1 MNKKRKNENQ
11 NRNSNSNS
19 TGNDNDNHSKQ
30 EILKKRRCLNPKPR
44 QVKDELFEKYS
55 FFDSN
60 DLIQVKYEMIRRVN
74 KHGWSI
80 KKAAKAFGLSRPSF
94 YKAKKAFEQ
103 QGITGLIP
111 EKTGPKEP
119 HKLSREVIEYL
130 EKLQDQTPKLKAQTL
145 TERINEKFEVMIDTR
160 SIYRA
165 LGKLKK
171 KKRKKQKT

>member
-1 MNKKRKNENQ
+1 MNINKKNGKQ
-11 NRNSNSNS
+11 NS
-19 TGNDNDNHSKQ
+19 TGNHNHNHSKQ
-30 EILKKRRCLNPKPR
+30 ETLKKRRCLNPKPK

-74 KHGWSI
+74 TNGWSI
-80 KKAAKAFGLSRPSF
+80 KKAAKTFGFSRPSF
-94 YKAKKAFEQ
+94 YKAKKAFEEKR
-103 QGITGLIP
+103 ITGLIP

-119 HKLSREVIEYL
+119 HKLSGEVIKYL
-130 EKLQDQTPKLKAQTL
+130 EKLQCQTPKLKAQTL
-145 TERINEKFEVMIDTR
+145 TDRIKEKFEVKIDTR

-165 LGKLKK
+165 LEKLKK

>member
-1 MNKKRKNENQ
+1 MNINKKNGKQ
-11 NRNSNSNS
+11 NS
-19 TGNDNDNHSKQ
+19 TGNHNHNHSKQ
-30 EILKKRRCLNPKPR
+30 ETLKKRRCLNPKPK

-74 KHGWSI
+74 TNGWSI
-80 KKAAKAFGLSRPSF
+80 KKAAKTFGFSRPSF
-94 YKAKKAFEQ
+94 YKAKKAFEEK
-103 QGITGLIP
+103 GITGLIP

-119 HKLSREVIEYL
+119 HKLSGEVIKYL
-130 EKLQDQTPKLKAQTL
+130 EKLQCQTPKLKAQTL
-145 TERINEKFEVMIDTR
+145 TDRIKEKFEVKIDTR

-165 LGKLKK
+165 LEKLKK

>member
-1 MNKKRKNENQ
+1 MKINRKNENQ
-11 NRNSNSNS
+11 NS
-19 TGNDNDNHSKQ
+19 TGNDNHNHSKQ
-30 EILKKRRCLNPKPR
+30 ETLKKRRCLNPKPK

-74 KHGWSI
+74 KDGWSI
-80 KKAAKAFGLSRPSF
+80 KKAAETFGFSRPSF
-94 YKAKKAFEQ
+94 YKAKKAFEE

-111 EKTGPKEP
+111 EKTGPKKP
-119 HKLSREVIEYL
+119 HKLSREVIKYL
-130 EKLQDQTPKLKAQTL
+130 EKLQCQTPKLKAQTL
-145 TERINEKFEVMIDTR
+145 TDRVEKKFEMKIDIR

-165 LGKLKK
+165 LEKLKK